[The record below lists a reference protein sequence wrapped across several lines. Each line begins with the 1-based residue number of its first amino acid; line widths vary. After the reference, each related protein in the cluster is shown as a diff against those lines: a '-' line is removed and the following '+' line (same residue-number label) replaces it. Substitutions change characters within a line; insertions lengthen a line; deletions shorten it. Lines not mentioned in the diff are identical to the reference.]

1 MRTIV
6 GLLLLLGLCA
16 AAWQWQTRWSD
27 GVRAER
33 ETLRNTP
40 SGLREREESWGELV
54 IGRPSGAE
62 PLELEGVDV
71 PDDPDDPEIGG
82 GGELPFLR
90 PPAPG
95 PEGDDPAPA
104 PAPIPVDAPFEY
116 VVPRG
121 RVLSK
126 ICEEFYGSG
135 RPPIPD
141 RVAEFNGMASPDD
154 LREGQTLQ
162 LPDWSVL
169 FPDGRERPR

>member
-1 MRTIV
+1 MRSIV

-16 AAWQWQTRWSD
+16 AAWQWQTSWSD

-40 SGLREREESWGELV
+40 GGLREREESWGELRV
-54 IGRPSGAE
+54 GRPSGAA
-62 PLELEGVDV
+62 PIALEGVDV
-71 PDDPDDPEIGG
+71 PDDPGVEGDE
-82 GGELPFLR
+82 ELPFLR

-95 PEGDDPAPA
+95 PDDGGGGAP
-104 PAPIPVDAPFEY
+104 PPVPDDAPFEY
-116 VVPRG
+116 VVPGG

-141 RVAEFNGMASPDD
+141 RVAEFNGMSSPDD
-154 LREGQTLQ
+154 LREGQTLR